1 MARTVVSNPVG
12 MQWAGLSGENKRL
25 ASLVLLMLKRQSK
38 KMASF
43 LFSTESVVRSRA
55 AKTLRDPQGPKID
68 FRNTIISLTSNLGAD
83 FLLTIWGRRSPSK
96 AKKAVMDVV
105 QASYPPEFLNRVN
118 EFIISKRLSR
128 SAPKIML
135 ISDSKSYSQDLMND
149 AWLDGE

>member
-1 MARTVVSNPVG
+1 MVG
-12 MQWAGLSGENKRL
+12 
-25 ASLVLLMLKRQSK
+25 
-38 KMASF
+38 F

-68 FRNTIISLTSNLGAD
+68 FRNTIIVLTSNLGAD
-83 FLLTIWGRRSPSK
+83 FLHVYKVSEGGEVPLK
-96 AKKAVMDVV
+96 AKRTVMDVV

-135 ISDSKSYSQDLMND
+135 ISGSKSYSQDLM
-149 AWLDGE
+149 